1 MGSSSRPPIERQG
14 GALEPQT
21 TAVGSS
27 FRTGEPFLHNLLAEI
42 GNGEIQLPD
51 FQRGWV
57 WDDDHIRSLIASVS
71 LSYPIGA
78 VMLLETGGDGSR
90 FLPRPVEGVELRED
104 VKPDRLVLDGQ
115 QRLTSLY
122 FALVS
127 PKPVPTKT
135 AKNERIWRHYYLD
148 MQGCLDPDAER
159 QDAVVPVP
167 EDRIVRSDFGRKI
180 ELDLTNREEEYEA
193 GLFPLDLVFDGVAC
207 DQWKEGYQEHFDYDR
222 EKNRF
227 VNRFSREIWQP
238 FQQYKVPVIELLK
251 GTEKEAVCQVFE
263 KVNTGGVTLS
273 VFELMTATFA
283 AEDFRLRKDWEA
295 RQERLSRDKRLSG
308 VQDSDFLTA
317 VTLYTS
323 YQRNLAS
330 GTSIGCR
337 RRDVLKLSLADYNAN
352 ADLAERGFFAASR
365 LLARERVFEGR
376 NVPYDTQLIPL
387 SAICAALGAEFDREP
402 VKQQL
407 ARWYWCGVLGELYGG
422 ANERRFALDV
432 PQVLEWIHGGP
443 EPQTVVDASFS
454 PIRLLT
460 LRTRNS
466 AAYKGLFALL
476 MQSGSRDFLSGD
488 TLELNSY
495 FELATDIHHIFP
507 RQWCLDNNLPEE
519 KWNSVINK
527 APLSAKTNRA
537 IGGDA
542 PSRYIE
548 KLQEKGIT
556 WEEMDSI
563 LESHEIRAGIL
574 RTDNF
579 DAFVRNRACR
589 LLDLIEKAMGKRIAG
604 RDSDEVVAAF
614 GGSLAVLGPGSSG

>member
-1 MGSSSRPPIERQG
+1 M
-14 GALEPQT
+14 EPQIG
-21 TAVGSS
+21 AVGSS
-27 FRTGEPFLHNLLAEI
+27 FRTGEPFLYNLLSEI
-42 GNGEIQLPD
+42 GSGAIQLPD

-57 WDDDHIRSLIASVS
+57 WDDEHIRSLIASVS

-90 FLPRPVEGVELRED
+90 FLPRPVEGVEHVGN

-127 PKPVPTKT
+127 PNPVPTQTEK
-135 AKNERIWRHYYLD
+135 KEPIERHYYLD
-148 MQGCLDPDAER
+148 MAKALDDAEDR
-159 QDAVVPVP
+159 EEAIIAVPPGRVLRGV
-167 EDRIVRSDFGRKI
+167 FGRDI
-180 ELDLTNREEEYEA
+180 VLDLSSRDKEYEQSM
-193 GLFPLDLVFDGVAC
+193 FPLDVVFDGV
-207 DQWKEGYQEHFDYDR
+207 QFYRWVEGFQEYHGYD
-222 EKNRF
+222 KAKMQF
-227 VNRFSREIWQP
+227 VNAFSREIWQP

-251 GTEKEAVCQVFE
+251 GTKKEAVCQVFE

-273 VFELMTATFA
+273 IFELVTATFA

-295 RQERLSRDKRLSG
+295 REERLHKDTRLSG
-308 VQDSDFLTA
+308 IQNSDFLTA
-317 VTLYTS
+317 VTLYAS
-323 YQRNLAS
+323 YQNHLAA
-330 GTSIGCR
+330 GTPVGCR
-337 RRDVLKLSLADYNAN
+337 RRDVLKLALADYQAN
-352 ADLAERGFFAASR
+352 AERIEAGFLDASR
-365 LLARERVFEGR
+365 LLARERVFESK
-376 NVPYDTQLIPL
+376 NVPYGTQLIPL
-387 SAICAALGAEFDREP
+387 AVICSGLGNDFHQEP
-402 VKQQL
+402 VKKKL

-432 PQVLEWIHGGP
+432 SQVLDWIHGGT

-488 TLELNSY
+488 SLEIHSY

-507 RQWCLDNNLPEE
+507 RQWCLDHNLPEE
-519 KWNSVINK
+519 KWNSVVNK
-527 APLSAKTNRA
+527 APLSAKTNRT

-542 PSRYIE
+542 PSIYIQ
-548 KLQEKGIT
+548 KLQERDIP
-556 WEEMDSI
+556 WEDMDRI
-563 LESHEIRAGIL
+563 LESHEIRPGII

-579 DAFVRNRACR
+579 TAFARDRASR
-589 LLDLIEKAMGKRIAG
+589 LLDLIEKAMGKRIPG

-614 GGSLAVLGPGSSG
+614 GGALLGQGDERSI